1 MKTGKVPNLAVVL
14 WECVSGMLFYSIKTL
29 KIAKKTIKAVGMTC
43 FLSYMNFFNLRP
55 D

>member
-29 KIAKKTIKAVGMTC
+29 KITKKTELQSGLPVFCT
-43 FLSYMNFFNLRP
+43 S
-55 D
+55 